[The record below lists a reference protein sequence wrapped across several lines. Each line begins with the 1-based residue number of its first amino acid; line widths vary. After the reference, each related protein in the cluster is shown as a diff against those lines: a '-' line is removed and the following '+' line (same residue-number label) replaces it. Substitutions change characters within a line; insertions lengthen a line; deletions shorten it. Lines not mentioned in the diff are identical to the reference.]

1 MEQEQRPWS
10 RWAIMAL
17 VLCNLMLMVGMA
29 TLPGVRAQ
37 DMDTFEFFEIE
48 LEEPLAPEYGGVPTD
63 LVGFFPGTTC
73 PTGWSVYGGARG
85 RYIVGATT
93 NGTVAQTFGDALAN
107 SNVGRT
113 AVATHSHTF
122 AGSDSIVAHSHTASG
137 SIAGHGHSFS
147 SSGAI
152 AGHSHGYSSSGSL
165 PSHSHTQ
172 SGSIPAHTH
181 NVTNTSHFHGIP
193 SHFHTGRTSSIGGH
207 SHSSPDSEVRG
218 GSGGVES
225 GSGFGNRVVN
235 RTTSS
240 SGQHS
245 HGVTIDATG
254 SLQTGNS
261 GSGGIAA
268 SAGGGSLSGS
278 TGLGGGGSLTI
289 SGTTNAGG
297 AATVALSGTTDAG
310 GAATLSVTTDSVGA
324 DTIDIAGTTA
334 ETGSTIIAAPGIALL
349 PCQRS

>member
-107 SNVGRT
+107 SNAGRT
-113 AVATHSHTF
+113 AVATHSHAFT
-122 AGSDSIVAHSHTASG
+122 GSDSIVAHSHTASG
-137 SIAGHGHSFS
+137 SIAGHGHAFS
-147 SSGAI
+147 SSGALD
-152 AGHSHGYSSSGSL
+152 GHSHGYSSSGSL
-165 PSHSHTQ
+165 PAHSHVQSGTIPSHSHTY
-172 SGSIPAHTH
+172 SDTGHTH
-181 NVTNTSHFHGIP
+181 STASHRHSGNI
-193 SHFHTGRTSSIGGH
+193 STIGGH
-207 SHSSPDSEVRG
+207 SHTVSESEVRG
-218 GSGGVES
+218 GTGGVAS
-225 GSGFGNRVVN
+225 GSGFGNRAVS

-245 HGVTIDATG
+245 HGVTIDAAPGLVT
-254 SLQTGNS
+254 TNNS
-261 GSGGIAA
+261 IGITISSG
-268 SAGGGSLSGS
+268 GGGSLSGS

-334 ETGSTIIAAPGIALL
+334 ETGSTTIAAPGIALL